1 MRSASPW
8 IVACAG
14 LAALAVAMGVGR
26 FAFTP
31 VLPLMQD
38 DSGVTL
44 AEGGWLASANYFG
57 YLAGALSA
65 SLVADVARRG
75 AIRVGLVTIALST
88 LAMGVTESFTA
99 WMVLRF
105 LPGFA
110 SAWVL
115 VCVSTWALDLLGKA
129 GRPSLGGA
137 VYAGVGVGIVLA
149 GVACLVLASM
159 GSGSRSAWL
168 VLGAAALAVA
178 FALWPV
184 VGSDAGGGTPI
195 ARTSG
200 EPIPEFWRFV
210 FCHGAFGLGYIIP
223 ATFLPVMAKQVV
235 AEPLW
240 FGLAWPVFGAA
251 AAVSTLAAAR
261 LTRVV
266 GQRKVWILANIA
278 MGIGVLVPI
287 VVPGLAGIAI
297 AAICVG
303 GTFMVNTMVGMQEA
317 RRAAGARAGGLM
329 AAMTSAFAAGQIA
342 GPLLVGWLSRFEGGF
357 TAALATAAVPLFA
370 AAWILLATSNSS
382 GSSQPS
388 RAA

>member
-1 MRSASPW
+1 MRTTSPW
-8 IVACAG
+8 VVACCG

-31 VLPLMQD
+31 VLPMMQD
-38 DSGVTL
+38 DLGVTL

-75 AIRVGLVTIALST
+75 AIRLGLVTIALST
-88 LAMGVTESFTA
+88 LAMGAAEGFTA
-99 WMVLRF
+99 WAVLRF
-105 LPGFA
+105 LAGFA

-115 VCVSTWALDLLGKA
+115 VCVSAWALDLLGKA

-149 GVACLVLASM
+149 GVACLVLIHM
-159 GSGSRSAWL
+159 GSASRSAWMA
-168 VLGAAALAVA
+168 LGAAALAVA
-178 FALWPV
+178 VALWPL
-184 VGSDAGGGTPI
+184 VGSDVAGDSRI
-195 ARTSG
+195 AKAGG

-235 AEPLW
+235 AESLW
-240 FGLAWPVFGAA
+240 FGLAWPVFGIA
-251 AAVSTLAAAR
+251 AAVSTLAAAP

-266 GQRKVWILANIA
+266 GQRKVWILGNIA

-317 RRAAGARAGGLM
+317 RRVAGARAGVLM

-342 GPLLVGWLSRFEGGF
+342 GPLLLGWLSRFEGGF
-357 TAALATAAVPLFA
+357 TAALAIAAVPLFA
-370 AAWILLATSNSS
+370 AAWILLSTSGSS

-388 RAA
+388 PAA

>member
-1 MRSASPW
+1 MRNTSASV
-8 IVACAG
+8 VACSG
-14 LAALAVAMGVGR
+14 LAALAVAMGIGR

-31 VLPLMQD
+31 VLPMMQD
-38 DSGVTL
+38 EFGMTL

-65 SLVADVARRG
+65 ALVADAARRG
-75 AIRVGLVTIALST
+75 VIRLGLVTIALST
-88 LAMGVTESFTA
+88 LAMGATESFAA

-137 VYAGVGVGIVLA
+137 VYAGVGAGIVLA
-149 GVACLVLASM
+149 GAACLVLTYL
-159 GSGSRSAWL
+159 GSASRSAWM

-178 FALWPV
+178 VALWPV
-184 VGSDAGGGTPI
+184 VGTDAGGDTRI
-195 ARTSG
+195 AKASG
-200 EPIPEFWRFV
+200 EHIPEFWRLV

-235 AEPLW
+235 AESLW

-251 AAVSTLAAAR
+251 ALVSTIAAAR
-261 LTRVV
+261 LTQVI
-266 GQRKVWILANIA
+266 GQREVWILGNVA
-278 MGIGVLVPI
+278 MGIGVLIPVA
-287 VVPGLAGIAI
+287 VPGLAGIAI

-317 RRAAGARAGGLM
+317 RRVAGARAGRLM
-329 AAMTSAFAAGQIA
+329 AAMTSAFAGGQIA
-342 GPLLVGWLSRFEGGF
+342 GPLLVGWLSRVEGGF
-357 TAALATAAVPLFA
+357 TVALAIAAVPLFA
-370 AAWILLATSNSS
+370 AAWILFIN
-382 GSSQPS
+382 
-388 RAA
+388 R